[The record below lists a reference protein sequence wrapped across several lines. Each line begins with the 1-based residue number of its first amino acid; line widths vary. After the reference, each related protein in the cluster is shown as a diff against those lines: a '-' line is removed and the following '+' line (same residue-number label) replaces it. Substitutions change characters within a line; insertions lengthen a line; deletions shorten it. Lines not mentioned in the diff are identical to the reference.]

1 MVTVVSK
8 SEVFSYWRIFDNT
21 WWCSRFGGVN
31 SDTSAS
37 TYMTGTIY
45 ENENY
50 SKVWNVGYHGT
61 VENNSPND
69 GIRPVIEISKK
80 IFE

>member
-1 MVTVVSK
+1 
-8 SEVFSYWRIFDNT
+8 
-21 WWCSRFGGVN
+21 
-31 SDTSAS
+31 
-37 TYMTGTIY
+37 MTGTIY
-45 ENENY
+45 ENEYY